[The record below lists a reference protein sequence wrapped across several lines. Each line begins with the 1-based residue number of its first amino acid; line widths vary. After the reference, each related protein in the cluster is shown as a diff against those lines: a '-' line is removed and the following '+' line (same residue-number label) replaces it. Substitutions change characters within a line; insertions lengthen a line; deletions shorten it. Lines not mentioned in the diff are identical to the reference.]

1 MSYVR
6 KMPPPSLP
14 PEAALLQLVLGRW
27 VSQSVTVAARLNI
40 AELVASGPR
49 TAADLAAATN
59 TNADALYRI
68 LRALASV
75 GVFVETAPH
84 TFANTPVSEA
94 LRPEAPNSMRN
105 IALMLNDPWQ
115 LVNWGHLGE
124 CVATG
129 KSAPDI
135 QGTDL
140 FARIGA
146 DPAALA
152 TFQGAMSDMSRGAS
166 GAVLSSYDF
175 AGIQT
180 LADVGGGHGTLLSE
194 FMRPNPS
201 MKGMLYERPEV
212 IRGAKEGPYL
222 KGLEPRMTLAEGDFF
237 ESVPAG
243 ADAYMMKHI
252 LHDWSDELSLK
263 ILRNIRAV
271 IPANGKLIL
280 VEAVIPEGNEPH
292 PGKWVDLEM
301 LVNPGGKERT
311 AAEWTKLL
319 ADGGFQLARIV
330 PTPSLFSV
338 VEGVPA

>member
-1 MSYVR
+1 MTQ
-6 KMPPPSLP
+6 PAPP
-14 PEAALLQLVLGRW
+14 PEAILLQLVIGRW

-49 TAADLAAATN
+49 TAADLAAATK
-59 TNADALYRI
+59 TQPEALYRI

-75 GVFVETAPH
+75 GVFVETAPK
-84 TFANTPVSEA
+84 TFANTPISEA
-94 LRPEAPNSMRN
+94 LRPSAPNSMRN
-105 IALMLNDPWQ
+105 MALMLNDPWQ
-115 LVNWGHLGE
+115 LDNWSHLAE

-129 KSAPDI
+129 KSAPEL
-135 QGTDL
+135 QNADL
-140 FARIGA
+140 FAAIGA

-166 GAVLSSYDF
+166 AAVLSAYDF
-175 AGIQT
+175 AGIGT
-180 LADVGGGHGTLLSE
+180 LADVAGGHGTLLSE
-194 FMRPNPS
+194 FMRATPG

-212 IRGAKEGPYL
+212 IRGAKDGPYL
-222 KGLEPRMTLAEGDFF
+222 NGLESRMTLAAGDFF

-263 ILRNIRAV
+263 ILRNIRKV
-271 IPANGKLIL
+271 IPTAGRLIL
-280 VEAVIPEGNEPH
+280 VEAVVPEGNEPH

-319 ADGGFQLARIV
+319 ADGGFRLTRIV
-330 PTPSLFSV
+330 STPSLFSV